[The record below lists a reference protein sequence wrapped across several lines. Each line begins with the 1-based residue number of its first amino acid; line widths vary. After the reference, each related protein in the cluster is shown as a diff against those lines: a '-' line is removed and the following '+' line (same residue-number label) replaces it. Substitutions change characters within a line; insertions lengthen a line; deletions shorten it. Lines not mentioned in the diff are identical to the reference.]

1 MTKHAFVRWRVQANT
16 EAGAGPFGTCPR
28 NLLRPVP
35 AAFSR
40 VSLSLLLAL
49 SASVGAAQQ
58 PPTFTEEIQVRVM
71 DLDVSVTD
79 KNGRPVTDLRRED
92 FTVRVDGKPVPI
104 DYFARVDEGTI
115 HAPDLATASPD
126 QVLEAYRRGGEAF
139 VPRHFLMYV
148 DLGHLAPGGRKR
160 ALESLRDLVTRMG
173 PNDRG
178 RVVMFDRR
186 SKELT
191 EWTSSKEELF
201 AALSRVEKAGVGMS
215 RLLTERQTL
224 REIDSTFRRSSRE
237 FIARSYAEQER
248 AEVRQLLDDVNSELA
263 TLAPLAG
270 KKAFIFVSGGFEFQP
285 GYAMASYA
293 LGQANRLALETRN
306 FSQELEQIV
315 RRANAAEIT
324 FYTIDARGLEGEGG
338 SASNDDPLLGRPGVS
353 FLARQDSQQGLV
365 TLARETGGLALLNSN
380 DFGKGLARVYQ
391 DVSVY
396 YSIGVTLSKLPA
408 GYQQVRVEVNRPD
421 VIVRTRRG
429 YAARTEAEQ
438 ARDRVQAT
446 LKTNLTYVGFPL
458 TLRSAPPTKKGSR
471 YSLPIQVTMPASALT
486 FVPDGSARRAA
497 AEVYIGAID
506 DSGRMSDIAREET
519 TFTLPEGRDDA
530 ATPIV
535 YSAIL
540 QTRKGNHRIVVNI
553 RDKATGKMGTA
564 KADIRVE

>member
-1 MTKHAFVRWRVQANT
+1 MTKNAFARV
-16 EAGAGPFGTCPR
+16 AG
-28 NLLRPVP
+28 
-35 AAFSR
+35 
-40 VSLSLLLAL
+40 SLLLL
-49 SASVGAAQQ
+49 LVPQLGTAQQ
-58 PPTFTEEIQVRVM
+58 PPTFTEEVQVRVM

-79 KNGRPVTDLRRED
+79 KSGRPVTDLRRED

-126 QVLEAYRRGGEAF
+126 QVLEIYRRGGEAF
-139 VPRHFLMYV
+139 VPRHFLLYV
-148 DLGHLAPGGRKR
+148 DLGHLAPGRRKR

-173 PNDRG
+173 PDDRG
-178 RVVMFDRR
+178 RLVLFDRR

-201 AALSRVEKAGVGMS
+201 SALSRVEKAGVGMS

-224 REIDSTFRRSSRE
+224 REIDSTPRRSSRE

-353 FLARQDSQQGLV
+353 FLAREDSQQGLI

-408 GYQQVRVEVNRPD
+408 GYQQVRVEVNRPGAT
-421 VIVRTRRG
+421 VRTRRG
-429 YAARTEAEQ
+429 YAARTDAEVS
-438 ARDRVQAT
+438 RDRVQAT
-446 LKTNLTYVGFPL
+446 LKTNLSYVGFPL

-486 FVPDGSARRAA
+486 FVPDGGARRAA

-506 DSGRMSDIAREET
+506 DSGRMSEIAREET
-519 TFTLPEGRDDA
+519 TFTLPEGKDDA

-535 YSAIL
+535 YSAVL

-564 KADIRVE
+564 KADLRVE